1 MSPSGST
8 TPESKVQDFN
18 RNLPE
23 KDGPFPNTMRWFY
36 GNERGDTDRRFGDET
51 YLNEDPIFFRDR
63 DHLELD
69 NSAKDLYKF
78 ATKETDPEKKEA
90 AVQRLRRYE
99 MWRQGR
105 NEKPYEYINK
115 EKRKD
120 HVKTFDRGNG
130 LNYSKMFQAG
140 PDHAHE
146 HMTDEKR
153 KAWSNA
159 FYGQDNAT
167 DQKRQALLSGLISE
181 WSQIPV
187 DQVDKNYD
195 AYLQA
200 FMDEIGVQGKVDD
213 AKAFTESSRWL
224 KRRTEQAQNRNAV
237 VERTQEI
244 IDRSIISGLG
254 SKETLDAATDE
265 LLNEFGEDAI
275 DKATLTQAV
284 QRSWT
289 AKVRQYAPYIQDARS
304 IYETAKSSIDDSK
317 SRSKDSSIERR
328 LRSVASLNRED
339 RHNLLYLIYKMAE
352 QDAGEHEGGF
362 GSKVGKS
369 FLRGV
374 YDYVDNQ
381 LDALEIVGNVE
392 IESGDKSVKDWQKNK
407 TTYERSL
414 REFRQDLRGI
424 RDIVRRIESDNGA
437 IQGIYDAATSVP
449 YTLAAAAPYG
459 GGIVLNAL
467 AMSTQND
474 MELRTKYPD
483 MNPDL
488 RWKMASGGGAIQS
501 LIERAA
507 FRAVIK
513 PFPKLQGA
521 FNKIGIR
528 GTAGTLASR
537 IGGGFAIEYGEE
549 AFQEITV
556 PVIQDIAGIFN
567 EEIPD
572 VTAEEWEHHTRIFRG
587 DSRTAWA
594 VLPLAVI
601 MGGGS
606 TAIDRIGAGKAR
618 EFLGRADA
626 IWLAGVTQEE
636 AEAISTTKDPLKA
649 QKMLLAAVE
658 AKTDEELN
666 DNKKQAIDDGAENRL
681 IEKYVEEHGTKEE
694 KANLRAET
702 ALTNFENK
710 FYPSVKQSEDGRYEV
725 RYPELHNKPSEF
737 FDTEAEA
744 GAARD
749 AILEDMGEQDIR
761 EMELSEANIKAMQL
775 AKDSLE
781 ESHEGAEIKISK
793 KADITLEK
801 AVEQGLA
808 TIDQLM
814 ERVNIYAVS
823 QGKANSMTWDEAK
836 KKFTLPGQVMLKQK
850 VRGYVA
856 RLTRGAGVQTIYE
869 EGAEGYIRDM
879 MQNEMITEDFLT
891 FHLRQYEQDT
901 GEQLFQYKDKQSSQE
916 VVEAF
921 SKLAQ
926 AHIWN
931 SRGDERMNPKLG
943 ALIDLLRQFFKAV
956 LKTAENLLSL
966 KKQGLLDQEFEKHL
980 DRAVGLDEEQILENQ
995 RREHER
1001 EMLEEMADPDTEIQI
1016 MMKGQLMRPSDM
1028 EKGDLMYGEV
1038 KDLYDHFRK
1047 ESKSKK
1053 TKDGKSRVSSAG
1065 ASVLFAKKG
1074 EGVELDLLRE
1084 KLNEQ
1089 GFEFDTPADMLEAL
1103 DMSMRGMRQFP
1114 TIDPLARQQGEQGR
1128 TFSIGR
1134 AAVTHNKESQHFQTK
1149 YGGLIGPASFSI
1161 EAFHGTPHKVE
1172 KFSTENIGTGEGAQ
1186 AYGWGLYFAEDKA
1199 VSERYRIALAYD
1211 PEKQRINGRQI
1222 NDEYSRYTRAN
1233 ATQIDY
1239 QIAEGLE
1246 RLMMH
1251 NSPAEV
1257 IEMFEEE
1264 GYSKEAID
1272 YFKESDYE
1280 TFGGLYQ
1287 VELNVEQDELL
1298 DWDKPLSE
1306 QSDKVLDV
1314 LPKVG
1319 SRLIDAMVD
1328 VTNGMKVKDAAIKHG
1343 VNRMDLAIGSG
1354 GSLVE
1359 ILGGGKVASEALA
1372 SVGIKGIKYLDG
1384 DSRNSD
1390 WKLSSPEETKAGDWM
1405 AKDSMKPFSDGV
1417 HFDTEAEAQ
1426 AFVNKQSQGTHNYV
1440 IFNDKDITITAEN
1453 GEVTEAST
1461 KIKNHSDQGYDSSSF
1476 SIGRADRMGYYS
1488 NHGAELSKVQENEE
1502 GDLFAWRR
1510 GNESYKGDG
1519 GRNSSNQ
1526 SAYRGLQEKFA
1537 RWAKKPD
1544 MAKAEAQ
1551 ELIKELNEGDS
1562 VDMWLRDMFTH
1573 DKAWSPIG
1581 KSITNAED
1589 AFAAFSS
1596 MRNPFIESLRMLVLD
1611 GSDKVIHS
1619 EILTVGSLDQSIAA
1633 PRDFLRVLAA
1643 ANSEG
1648 TSYNRVVIAHNHP
1661 GGDPSPS
1668 RADVIIT
1675 KRVKDALELVDAKLV
1690 DHIITNGTKGYS
1702 FESQDTF
1709 EVNKSQDIKW
1719 SVSERV
1725 DAQTINNDSIVMR
1738 AAQVLRA
1745 ANPKNNYA
1753 ILLSTRLNVMGLV
1766 VLPARPAA
1774 AAKTLLNSASN
1785 TGASAVV
1792 LAPSKSQDWTY
1803 RKKIASALDT
1813 AQIRFLDSIEWSK
1826 HNNKWESA
1834 QTLGLME
1841 DKSSFSIAPNRSG
1854 FYSQLER
1861 VVDSKMGKSATPQQ
1875 IMGMLN
1881 PAKGSKVK
1889 AEEIKWSGIEEALPT
1904 LAKNGKVSKAELLDY
1919 LRTEGGVE
1927 FEEVSTTTNYSSMTT
1942 PELRKMHDDLGGL
1955 SEGLTRRQLIA
1966 NLRAEDKL
1974 EDKTKYAEY
1983 QLPGGENY
1991 REVVLAMP
1999 SNYDADGLREFSTR
2013 MRKKYGMNFRSEMN
2027 QAESDEEFALEQKVL
2042 NNYKSNH
2049 FSEVPNYLAHMRLN
2063 ERDGGLF
2070 IEEIQSDRHQ
2080 DGRKK
2085 GYKEDNKPATAD
2097 DFVIDRNRS
2106 FVYVNRKSDGSQVVM
2121 EAAGSF
2127 SNPQL
2132 PTDDEMIARAI
2143 EKENNRV
2150 KDDVAEAPYRNTDA
2164 WAMAMFKRALRDAVE
2179 SGKTWIGWT
2188 TGETQND
2195 RYDLSKHVDTVTVEI
2210 KEEGN
2215 RYVRLDMPTG
2225 DMNSMLVNSEGVI
2238 IKNASWK
2245 GKALDEVI
2253 GKDLADKVMASTSYY
2268 AFKGEDLKVGGAG
2281 MKGFYDKM
2289 LPKAVQK
2296 YVKKWGGKVEKSSV
2310 TQTIDKDNLDMDGLS
2325 NATPEEITEFENTGA
2340 VKGDTPI
2347 WRVDITREMMDSVN
2361 EGQSSFSLGQVEDPV
2376 ITKLQSLM
2384 RDPDTRVAFYKVAQ
2398 RRLERVRTEIATR
2411 EIKAMMSEQGGDDRI
2426 AIMDGIAQLQALASA
2441 LPVQIRAKLG
2451 GEKRIASYKTTR
2463 GVNNFLKNRLDKI
2476 DNLLE
2481 KHIREEYIERID
2493 KLIEK
2498 ATPKKGNAKVAKGKI
2513 TPEGHVELDEIVKV
2527 IEMSSAE
2534 VADAVNTAELDL
2546 SRAESI
2552 EDTEEREDAI
2562 LKANAAIGRLS
2573 TFGNLKNKKDPI
2585 SAQGSQE
2592 AHAEIDYLVTEG
2604 RSRYM
2609 LHLVAQKEHRQDL
2622 KRRALEVITGGRG
2635 RKLRSERLKEGE
2647 NNQKKSWLKQE
2658 HARNVSFEMMLNG
2671 LSRMDK
2677 GSATLDSWLNQYFG
2691 QAVHKATHG
2700 EAIAANRKKL
2710 ELLRVVAAVYE
2721 LDTESVGWQGTVE
2734 DVMTT
2739 MSERHADSGIFIEEQ
2754 AGKQVLKSYRAE
2766 VEAIASGE
2774 IDVVHSGYGWVRL
2787 SKREIEQFKALL
2799 EADNAKKKGQPKKN
2813 FEITRKTD
2821 GVVTEQYM
2829 SQDSAMFLTMM
2840 WKQIGLRP
2848 AMEAHGYNA
2857 EVMKQFEKFLTRES
2871 KLLRTW
2877 MFRQYDLNHDYF
2889 NTTFKKMFGVN
2900 LVKVKNYSPAKS
2912 VHGGRQVKDMIDASH
2927 GKQSTTPGMAM
2938 ERIQHQAEP
2947 RYDVGAIQAYLQH
2960 VDATEHFVHWAE
2972 PVAELRSVFM
2982 DRDVRESILDHHGP
2996 ETYAELIERI
3006 DMFAD
3011 GGNMMAKT
3019 NRFADHLRKTFTVA
3033 KLAFNWGVF
3042 LKQLTSLPAY
3052 GFDMPVK
3059 DFLKYE
3065 AEFFS
3070 DMKGNW
3076 KKMWSLPYTQNRF
3089 DAGYDR
3095 DVMAV
3100 INSISKR
3107 KGKFAKAAEWGM
3119 VSGRAGDIIP
3129 VIVGGYTAYRYH
3141 FEKAKSEGKSDAQ
3154 AEVIAVLQ
3162 FEMSTDRAQQSGNIK
3177 DQSSYGLGGSLFR
3190 IFTMFQTSPRQYYSN
3205 MMEAILD
3212 AQAGRKGGG
3221 KRAAKA
3227 AFIAHVVLPS
3237 LFYWMSAGTRNLFRG
3252 DDDRD
3257 DLDDLLKGWVKS
3269 MALGPFSGVFLWG
3282 QIGQEMASGYE
3293 YSMPVFEFGKE
3304 SMDASSKL
3312 GRMWKAEF
3320 DDDDAT
3326 QIEAKDVIGFLDN
3339 IARTGSLLTGKG
3351 ATWYDIG
3358 TRASKSVGFTKDRVE
3373 RIMMGEVDSIVLDL
3387 GEIRSEIYEEKLPD
3401 KDEFPNEREEAKQIR
3416 YEKLAEEYSKTKAEN
3431 PSLWP
3436 EIADKLKAKNK
3447 LPEAVEDLMD

>member
-244 IDRSIISGLG
+244 IDRSIINGLG

-317 SRSKDSSIERR
+317 SRSKDSSIESR

-636 AEAISTTKDPLKA
+636 AKAISTTKDPLKA
-649 QKMLLAAVE
+649 QKMLLSAVE

-666 DNKKQAIDDGAENRL
+666 DNKKQAVDDGAENRL
-681 IEKYVEEHGTKEE
+681 IEQYVEEHGTKEE
-694 KANLRAET
+694 KANLRAEK

-801 AVEQGLA
+801 AVEEGLA
-808 TIDQLM
+808 TIEQLM

-823 QGKANSMTWDEAK
+823 EGKANTMTWDEAK

-869 EGAEGYIRDM
+869 EGAEGYIREM
-879 MQNEMITEDFLT
+879 MQNETVTEDFLT

-926 AHIWN
+926 AHVWN

-1065 ASVLFAKKG
+1065 SSVLFAKKG

-1149 YGGLIGPASFSI
+1149 DGGLIGPASFSI
-1161 EAFHGTPHKVE
+1161 KAWHGTPHKVE

-1186 AYGWGLYFAEDKA
+1186 AYGWGLYFAEEKTVATAYQRALSNRTIQDLLYDGKPIEEVFTVVDKG
-1199 VSERYRIALAYD
+1199 I
-1211 PEKQRINGRQI
+1211 
-1222 NDEYSRYTRAN
+1222 
-1233 ATQIDY
+1233 
-1239 QIAEGLE
+1239 EGVVLT
-1246 RLMMH
+1246 
-1251 NSPAEV
+1251 S
-1257 IEMFEEE
+1257 
-1264 GYSKEAID
+1264 
-1272 YFKESDYE
+1272 
-1280 TFGGLYQ
+1280 LYQ
-1287 VELNVEQDELL
+1287 HTGKMGDFRKKYENQAKSKLKKIREVNQKRLEFIDTIDLNKVQHRGSLYTVELNVEQDELL

-1306 QSDKVLDV
+1306 QSEKVRNV
-1314 LPKVG
+1314 LAGEVVETLPSIWNIKYPDG
-1319 SRLIDAMVD
+1319 KLSSPY
-1328 VTNGMKVKDAAIKHG
+1328 TSENAAIKG
-1343 VNRMDLAIGSG
+1343 QNLNKVGQDVYGSYAN
-1354 GSLVE
+1354 GSSQD
-1359 ILGGGKVASEALA
+1359 ISESLSAA
-1372 SVGIKGIKYLDG
+1372 GIKGIKYLDG
-1384 DSRNSD
+1384 NSRGNRSVEWKGDKSNYGELTEGIVQNYLDSSNGNVDLAIR
-1390 WKLSSPEETKAGDWM
+1390 KL
-1405 AKDSMKPFSDGV
+1405 KDSPPEQYQDAARALESGDIV
-1417 HFDTEAEAQ
+1417 PTP
-1426 AFVNKQSQGTHNYV
+1426 SYNYV

-1453 GEVTEAST
+1453 GEVTQAST
-1461 KIKNHSDQGYDSSSF
+1461 KRKNHSGQEYDSSSF

-1510 GNESYKGDG
+1510 GNESYKGDS

-1668 RADVIIT
+1668 RADVMIT

-1725 DAQTINNDSIVMR
+1725 DAQTINDNSIVMR

-1841 DKSSFSIAPNRSG
+1841 DKSSFSITPAQDATYMQAIESGDVEAQQEMVDKAAKAAGYAIEAYHVTNEKFDRFDPSKAAMGGTFWFTENRAKIDNDETGAGLRPNKEKIVLDVYLKANNSAGWDEYDALGLGEIEGRG
-1854 FYSQLER
+1854 F
-1861 VVDSKMGKSATPQQ
+1861 DSVKLDDDYIIFNSNQIKSADPVT
-1875 IMGMLN
+1875 
-1881 PAKGSKVK
+1881 
-1889 AEEIKWSGIEEALPT
+1889 
-1904 LAKNGKVSKAELLDY
+1904 
-1919 LRTEGGVE
+1919 
-1927 FEEVSTTTNYSSMTT
+1927 
-1942 PELRKMHDDLGGL
+1942 
-1955 SEGLTRRQLIA
+1955 
-1966 NLRAEDKL
+1966 
-1974 EDKTKYAEY
+1974 
-1983 QLPGGENY
+1983 
-1991 REVVLAMP
+1991 
-1999 SNYDADGLREFSTR
+1999 YDADG
-2013 MRKKYGMNFRSEMN
+2013 N
-2027 QAESDEEFALEQKVL
+2027 
-2042 NNYKSNH
+2042 
-2049 FSEVPNYLAHMRLN
+2049 
-2063 ERDGGLF
+2063 
-2070 IEEIQSDRHQ
+2070 
-2080 DGRKK
+2080 
-2085 GYKEDNKPATAD
+2085 
-2097 DFVIDRNRS
+2097 VI
-2106 FVYVNRKSDGSQVVM
+2106 
-2121 EAAGSF
+2121 
-2127 SNPQL
+2127 P
-2132 PTDDEMIARAI
+2132 
-2143 EKENNRV
+2143 
-2150 KDDVAEAPYRNTDA
+2150 
-2164 WAMAMFKRALRDAVE
+2164 
-2179 SGKTWIGWT
+2179 
-2188 TGETQND
+2188 
-2195 RYDLSKHVDTVTVEI
+2195 LSK
-2210 KEEGN
+2210 
-2215 RYVRLDMPTG
+2215 RF
-2225 DMNSMLVNSEGVI
+2225 
-2238 IKNASWK
+2238 
-2245 GKALDEVI
+2245 DESR
-2253 GKDLADKVMASTSYY
+2253 D
-2268 AFKGEDLKVGGAG
+2268 
-2281 MKGFYDKM
+2281 
-2289 LPKAVQK
+2289 
-2296 YVKKWGGKVEKSSV
+2296 
-2310 TQTIDKDNLDMDGLS
+2310 
-2325 NATPEEITEFENTGA
+2325 EIT
-2340 VKGDTPI
+2340 
-2347 WRVDITREMMDSVN
+2347 
-2361 EGQSSFSLGQVEDPV
+2361 FSLGQVEDPV

-2463 GVNNFLKNRLDKI
+2463 GVNNYLKNRLDKI

-2734 DVMTT
+2734 DVMNT

-3257 DLDDLLKGWVKS
+3257 DLDELLKGWVKS

-3387 GEIRSEIYEEKLPD
+3387 GEIQSEIYEEKLPD